1 MKHQWQVRR
10 QWTETL
16 DGLSRWDRA
25 YQYLLR
31 WGTDAGSEEADFAG
45 SMDHSAEE
53 VDHESGCVRAG
64 VDSASGTDTKY

>member
-1 MKHQWQVRR
+1 MKRQWQVRR

-31 WGTDAGSEEADFAG
+31 WGSDAGSEQAHFAG
-45 SMDHSAEE
+45 SIDHSAEE
-53 VDHESGCVRAG
+53 VDDERGGVRAG
-64 VDSASGTDTKY
+64 VDSASGTDTKH